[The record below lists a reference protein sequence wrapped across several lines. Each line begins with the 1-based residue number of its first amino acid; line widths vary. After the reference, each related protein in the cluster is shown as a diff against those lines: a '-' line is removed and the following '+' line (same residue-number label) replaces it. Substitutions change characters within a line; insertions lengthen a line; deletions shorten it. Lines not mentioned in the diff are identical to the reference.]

1 MSKQEKTPIDMLL
14 DDKNTENIVLY
25 DDKNRPVEFE
35 QIAIIPIEEKIY
47 AILHPVKGMEEE
59 MPEDEALVFCI
70 EEVEDEDILMLEE
83 DMKII
88 DQVFDKYYELLK
100 ADGVEIED

>member
-35 QIAIIPIEEKIY
+35 QIAR
-47 AILHPVKGMEEE
+47 
-59 MPEDEALVFCI
+59 DS
-70 EEVEDEDILMLEE
+70 
-83 DMKII
+83 
-88 DQVFDKYYELLK
+88 
-100 ADGVEIED
+100 